1 MIYTAM
7 CKQFKEQQVER
18 FCKEQKRW
26 FYAPYILVSTQAVDT
41 GVQLR
46 TDIG

>member
-7 CKQFKEQQVER
+7 CKQFKEQQFER

-26 FYAPYILVSTQAVDT
+26 FYAPYIGKHTGCRYQSTGT
-41 GVQLR
+41 N
-46 TDIG
+46 